1 VTKKALL
8 FLLVPFLS
16 ACVPEIPDDLKN
28 FLFPEKERESISEGL
43 SPKSLF
49 LKAKE
54 LERDGVSEEAIKTY
68 KKIQAAYPA
77 SKYALQSRL
86 EIIFAL
92 YKSEKFNE
100 AINSINDFLKM
111 YPNHFSS
118 PYAYYM
124 RGLISQTKSQSIL
137 DEFELTDSAQRDVSS
152 VKDSFNYYLDL
163 INKFP
168 KSEYSIEAKDKL
180 ITLRN
185 VLARHELYIAVY
197 YTKKQAF
204 IASINRCK
212 YIIETFPNTPS
223 VPAALHLIA
232 HNYDKINAP
241 KLAEDARRVLN
252 ASYPKYT
259 PHYSLED

>member
-1 VTKKALL
+1 MIKKVLL
-8 FLLVPFLS
+8 ILLIPFLS
-16 ACVPEIPDDLKN
+16 ACVPEIPDDLKS
-28 FLFPEKERESISEGL
+28 FFFPEEERQSISEGL

-54 LERDGVSEEAIKTY
+54 FERDGVSEEAIKTY

-86 EIIFAL
+86 EIIFTL
-92 YKSEKFNE
+92 YKSERFEE
-100 AINSINDFLKM
+100 AVDAINDFLKI
-111 YPNHFSS
+111 YPDHFSS
-118 PYAYYM
+118 PYAFYM
-124 RGLISQTKSQSIL
+124 KGLISETKSKSIL

-180 ITLRN
+180 IILRN
-185 VLARHELYIAVY
+185 ILARHELYVAIF
-197 YTKKQAF
+197 YTKQEAY

-212 YIIETFPNTPS
+212 YVIETFPNTPS
-223 VPAALHLIA
+223 IPAALHLLA
-232 HNYDKINAP
+232 YNYDIINAP

-252 ASYPKYT
+252 ASYPKYI